1 MHPPS
6 MIATGS
12 VAAAI
17 CGLQLNSTNRSLWG
31 DNLTELLAKITNTEV
46 VSIGTLTIHFTK
58 LLINNYD
65 TRYKAWDHD
74 KKILQFCLVIGWDSN
89 TIGNLWGECCCAC
102 RTMSGGCAF
111 PLFTQWAWVQLKF
124 NFTFSH

>member
-65 TRYKAWDHD
+65 TRYKAW
-74 KKILQFCLVIGWDSN
+74 G
-89 TIGNLWGECCCAC
+89 
-102 RTMSGGCAF
+102 
-111 PLFTQWAWVQLKF
+111 P
-124 NFTFSH
+124 